1 MRLLRTILPF
11 LFSMAFVPLF
21 GQNLSSLRSQEILL
35 NSDTIQLDTL
45 SLVPSS
51 FELTIDGTEVD
62 STKYELEWY
71 SGKLIID
78 PSLNG
83 LTATTNYRVFPS
95 LYSEKTFNKDPSLI
109 RTVRNIPQNPFS
121 YTVKKGTADQLFD
134 LGTLNKSGSISRGI
148 TIGNNQDLGVSSSL
162 NLNLSGQ
169 LTPKIGIRAA
179 ITDNNIP
186 FQPEGNTQQLQD
198 FDQIYIQLFTDETE
212 LTAGDFRLQRPNS
225 YFMNFFKRAQGLSI
239 KHRFPIVK
247 KKVTDEH
254 PGFLEVKGS
263 GALSRGKFNRQIIQG
278 VEGNQGPYRLRG
290 AENETFIIVIAGTER
305 VYIDGQLMT
314 RGQENDYVID
324 YNTAELTFTTKR
336 LITKDSRI
344 IVEFQYSERNYS
356 RSLFHVGT
364 DFEKNRLKVRFNL
377 YSEQDGKNNLLDVDL
392 DGSQLDLLQ
401 DIGDSLDLA
410 IISAVDSVGF
420 DNDQIR
426 YWKTD
431 TTITVG
437 GIPVVY
443 PTIFVYSTDS
453 DSALYQVR
461 FSDVGIGNGDYVQI
475 QTGANGR
482 VYEWVA
488 PDTIS
493 GEKQGQFAP
502 IQQIIT
508 PKMNQLY
515 TLGAEYKIGK
525 NGNVAVEGALSNTD
539 VNRFSTKDTDD
550 NLGYGLKVKYDHV
563 LPIGD
568 SGKWAIK
575 TGVDFEHLDE
585 NFRPIERFRTVEFE
599 RDWNLQN
606 KNTFTNQ
613 YISTARLGFV
623 RKDMADVEYSFRSFL
638 NETQFEAYQNAL
650 VAKLV
655 HKGFNFDFNGSHIF
669 SNGQE
674 VNNRFGRFQAGT
686 QYKFKWFTIGGK
698 DIFEDN
704 RFFDSTTDSLQTTSY
719 QWNDAKVYI
728 KSPDKWKN
736 KYSVFYQRR
745 DDWLPGDNQ
754 LKYSSLGESAGVT
767 AELAKNPKSVFKS
780 TVTYRRLVVKDTLL
794 SNNRP
799 DNTLVI
805 RLEYN
810 LKLFKGA
817 ITTSTFYEVGS
828 GLESKKEFIYIEVPT
843 GQGAY
848 SWIDQNDN
856 GVKELNEYVQAV
868 YQDTARYIRVFTP
881 TNDFIKVYTTQFNEV
896 LNLNPRAVWGGKTG
910 FKKFVSRFSN
920 QLVYRIDRKTQRDNL
935 LEAFDPFFSTVTDS
949 TLVTLSSSLRNTFFF
964 NRSSSKVGADYT
976 YAQNQSKVYLAN
988 GFETRTNTF
997 HKLKTRWN
1005 IGKMFTFNGLGEYGW
1020 KTADSDF
1027 FSTNQFNIRY
1037 YEIEPQI
1044 VFQPGTKWRVRA
1056 KFKFT
1061 DKLNFVEDTT
1071 IVQQAILRDA
1081 GIDGKY
1087 NILQRGSI
1095 NATFNFISINYGGPT
1110 GNTVEF
1116 ELLEGLKAGL
1126 NYTWSAFFQMR
1137 IGKNMQVNLQY
1148 SGRKSGENKSV
1159 HTGTMQVRAFF

>member
-1 MRLLRTILPF
+1 MWFLRTILVA
-11 LFSMAFVPLF
+11 FSALVFAPLF
-21 GQNLSSLRSQEILL
+21 GQNLSSLRTQQIEL

-45 SLVPSS
+45 SIVPTSFILSANGNAIDSS
-51 FELTIDGTEVD
+51 
-62 STKYELEWY
+62 KYELEWY
-71 SGKLIID
+71 SGKLIVD
-78 PSLNG
+78 QSLKG
-83 LTATTNYRVFPS
+83 SSVAANYRVFPS
-95 LYSEKTFNKDPSLI
+95 LYSKRSFNKDPSLI
-109 RTVRNIPQNPFS
+109 RSIRQVPQNPFS
-121 YTVKKGTADQLFD
+121 YTVKPGNTNQLFD
-134 LGTLNKSGSISRGI
+134 LGTLSKSGSISRGV
-148 TIGNNQDLGVSSSL
+148 TIGNNQDLGVTSSL

-169 LTPKIGIRAA
+169 LTPKVGIRAA

-198 FDQIYIQLFTDETE
+198 FDQIYIQLYTDNTE
-212 LTAGDFRLQRPNS
+212 LTAGDFRLQRPKS

-247 KKVTDEH
+247 KKVTDEN

-263 GALSRGKFNRQIIQG
+263 GALSRGKFNRQTIDGI
-278 VEGNQGPYRLRG
+278 EGNQGPYRLRG
-290 AENETFIIVIAGTER
+290 AENESFIIVIAGTER

-314 RGQENDYVID
+314 RGQQNDYVID
-324 YNTAELTFTTKR
+324 YNTAEVTFTTTR

-392 DGSQLDLLQ
+392 NGSQLNLLQ

-410 IISAVDSVGF
+410 VISAVDSAGF

-431 TTITVG
+431 TLVTVG
-437 GIPVVY
+437 GQPVAY
-443 PTIFVYSTDS
+443 PEIFIYSTDP
-453 DSALYQVR
+453 DSAQYQVR
-461 FSDVGIGNGDYVQI
+461 FSDVGVGNGEYNQV

-482 VYEWVA
+482 VYEWIA
-488 PDTIS
+488 PDSIT
-493 GEKQGQFAP
+493 GTRQGQYVP
-502 IQQIIT
+502 LQLIVT

-515 TLGAEYKIGK
+515 TLGAEYKVGK
-525 NGNVAVEGALSNTD
+525 NGTVVVEGALSNTD
-539 VNRFSTKDTDD
+539 VNRFSTKDSDD
-550 NLGYGLKVKYDHV
+550 NLGYGVKVKYDHII
-563 LPIGD
+563 PIGD

-575 TGVDFEHLDE
+575 TGVDFEHLDA

-613 YISTARLGFV
+613 YISTAKLGFV
-623 RKDMADVEYSFRSFL
+623 RKDIADVEYSFRSFL

-650 VAKLV
+650 VAKIV
-655 HKGFNFDFNGSHIF
+655 HKGFNFDLNGSHIF
-669 SNGQE
+669 SNGKE
-674 VNNRFGRFQAGT
+674 VNNRFGRFQAGI
-686 QYKFKWFTIGGK
+686 QYKFKWFTVGAK

-704 RFFDSTTDSLQTTSY
+704 RFSNSATDSLQSTSY

-728 KSPDKWKN
+728 KSPDTWKN
-736 KYSVFYQRR
+736 KYSLFYQRR
-745 DDWLPGDNQ
+745 DDRLPGDNQ
-754 LKYSSLGESAGVT
+754 LKYSSLGESFGIT
-767 AELAKNPKSVFKS
+767 GELAKNPKSIFKS
-780 TVTYRRLVVKDTLL
+780 TVTYRRLVIRDTLL
-794 SNNRP
+794 SKNRP

-817 ITTSTFYEVGS
+817 ITSSTFYEVGS
-828 GLESKKEFIYIEVPT
+828 GLESRKEFIYVEVPT

-868 YQDTARYIRVFTP
+868 YQDTARYIRIFTP
-881 TNDFIKVYTTQFNEV
+881 TNDFTKVYTTQFNEV
-896 LNLNPRAVWGGKTG
+896 INLNPRVVWGGKKG
-910 FKKFVSRFSN
+910 IKKLVSRFSN
-920 QLVYRIDRKTQRDNL
+920 QLVYRIDRKTQRNNL
-935 LEAFDPFFSTVTDS
+935 LEAFDPFFSTVADS
-949 TLVTLSSSLRNTFFF
+949 TLVTLTSQLRNTFFF

-976 YAQNQSKVYLAN
+976 YSQNNSKVFLAN
-988 GFETRTNTF
+988 GFETRTNRF
-997 HKLKTRWN
+997 HKMKVRWN
-1005 IGKMFTFNGLGEYGW
+1005 LAKILTLNTIGEYGW
-1020 KTADSDF
+1020 KTSKSDF

-1037 YEIEPQI
+1037 YEIEPQL
-1044 VFQPGTKWRVRA
+1044 VVQPGTKWRVRG

-1061 DKLNFVEDTT
+1061 DKVNSVEDTT
-1071 IVQQAILRDA
+1071 LTEQAILRDI

-1087 NILQRGSI
+1087 NLLQRGSI
-1095 NATFNFISINYGGPT
+1095 NATFNFISISYDGST

-1116 ELLEGLKAGL
+1116 ELLEGLKAGF

-1148 SGRKSGENKSV
+1148 SGRKSEDARSV
-1159 HTGTMQVRAFF
+1159 HTGTVQVRAFF

>member
-1 MRLLRTILPF
+1 MVF
-11 LFSMAFVPLF
+11 ASSF
-21 GQNLSSLRSQEILL
+21 GQNLSSLRSQNIELS
-35 NSDTIQLDTL
+35 SDTTSLDTL
-45 SLVPSS
+45 SVVPSS
-51 FELTIDGTEVD
+51 FTLTSKGEPVD
-62 STKYELEWY
+62 STKYSLEWY

-78 PSLNG
+78 PSLKG
-83 LTATTNYRVFPS
+83 STVQANYRVFPS
-95 LYSEKTFNKDPSLI
+95 LYSEKTFNKDPSLVRVI
-109 RTVRNIPQNPFS
+109 RDVPQNPFS
-121 YTVKKGTADQLFD
+121 YTVKRGTTDQLFD
-134 LGTLNKSGSISRGI
+134 LGTLSKSGSISRGI

-198 FDQIYIQLFTDETE
+198 FDQIYIQLFTDRTE
-212 LTAGDFRLQRPNS
+212 LTAGDFRLLRPKS

-263 GALSRGKFNRQIIQG
+263 GALSRGKFNRQVFDEKNGTQ
-278 VEGNQGPYRLRG
+278 EGNQGPYRLRG

-305 VYIDGQLMT
+305 VYIDGQLMV
-314 RGQENDYVID
+314 RGQQNDYVID
-324 YNTAELTFTTKR
+324 YNTAELTFTSKR

-356 RSLFHVGT
+356 RSLFHVGA

-410 IISAVDSVGF
+410 VISAVDSVGF
-420 DNDQIR
+420 SNDQVR
-426 YWKTD
+426 YHKTD
-431 TTITVG
+431 TTVTVN
-437 GIPVVY
+437 GIPVSY
-443 PTIFVYSTDS
+443 PEIFVYSIDP

-461 FSDVGIGNGDYVQI
+461 FSDVGIGNGDYNQI

-488 PDTIS
+488 PDSIT
-493 GEKQGQFAP
+493 GEKRGQYVP
-502 IQQIIT
+502 LQQIIT

-525 NGNVAVEGALSNTD
+525 NGNVMVEGALSNND
-539 VNRFSTKDTDD
+539 VNRFSTRDSDD
-550 NLGYGLKVKYDHV
+550 NLGYGVKVKYDHLIPV
-563 LPIGD
+563 GD
-568 SGKWAIK
+568 SSKWAIK

-623 RKDMADVEYSFRSFL
+623 RKEIADVEYSFRSFL

-650 VAKLV
+650 IAKV
-655 HKGFNFDFNGSHIF
+655 THKGFNFDLNGSHIF

-674 VNNRFGRFQAGT
+674 VKNRFGRFQAGI
-686 QYKFKWFTIGGK
+686 QYKFKWFTVGGK

-704 RFFDSTTDSLQTTSY
+704 RFFSANTDSLQSNSY

-736 KYSVFYQRR
+736 KYSIFYQRR
-745 DDWLPGDNQ
+745 DDRLPGDNQ
-754 LKYSSLGESAGVT
+754 LKYSSLGESAGIT
-767 AELAKNPKSVFKS
+767 GELAKNPKSVFRS
-780 TVTYRRLVVKDTLL
+780 TVTYRRLVIRDTLL

-828 GLESKKEFIYIEVPT
+828 GLESKKEFIYVEVPT

-881 TNDFIKVYTTQFNEV
+881 TNDFTKVFTTQFNEV
-896 LNLNPRAVWGGKTG
+896 LNLNPRIVWGGKTG
-910 FKKFVSRFSN
+910 IRKFVSRFSN

-935 LEAFDPFFSTVTDS
+935 LEAFDPFFSTVSDS
-949 TLVTLSSSLRNTFFF
+949 TLVTLTSSLRNTFFF

-976 YAQNQSKVYLAN
+976 YSQNQSKVYLAN

-997 HKLKTRWN
+997 HKLKVRWN
-1005 IGKMFTFNGLGEYGW
+1005 LAKKFTFNGLGEYGW

-1061 DKLNFVEDTT
+1061 DKLNFVEGST
-1071 IVQQAILRDA
+1071 ITQQAILRDA
-1081 GIDGKY
+1081 GVDGKF

-1095 NATFNFISINYGGPT
+1095 NATFNFISITYDGTT

-1126 NYTWSAFFQMR
+1126 NYTWSTFFQMR

-1148 SGRKSGENKSV
+1148 SGRKSEDNPAV